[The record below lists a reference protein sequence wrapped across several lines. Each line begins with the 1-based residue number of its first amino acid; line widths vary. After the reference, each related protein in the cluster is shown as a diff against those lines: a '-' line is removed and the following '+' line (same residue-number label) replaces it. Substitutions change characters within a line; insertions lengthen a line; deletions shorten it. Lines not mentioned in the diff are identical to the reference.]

1 MTARHPAARR
11 FAVALCAGAVAC
23 AGDGRP
29 DAASSAA
36 PRDAR
41 VPASSAL
48 VADGGGFVP
57 GFAPGDPAS
66 AAVERLLRLSV
77 AGADAA
83 PAELAALLGC
93 GLASESDLP
102 AELLADYAVT
112 GRVERGDT
120 TIVRARVVTVAEQD
134 RSRTDP
140 SRFSA
145 SQRVR
150 RGEWE
155 WEVVR
160 DADGA
165 WRVCTGPRFGLVAPD
180 SVTTWRPDGATSA
193 TARELAASLRGR
205 LAPDEPAP

>member
-1 MTARHPAARR
+1 MRRLAA
-11 FAVALCAGAVAC
+11 AVCVGAAAC
-23 AGDGRP
+23 AGDGRA
-29 DAASSAA
+29 DDASSAA
-36 PRDAR
+36 SRGDV

-48 VADGGGFVP
+48 VATDGDFVP
-57 GFAPGDPAS
+57 GFAPEDPAS
-66 AAVERLLRLSV
+66 AAVDRLLRLSIV
-77 AGADAA
+77 GADAV
-83 PAELAALLGC
+83 PGELASLLGC
-93 GLASESDLP
+93 GLAGASDLP

-120 TIVRARVVTVAEQD
+120 TVVRARVVTVAEQD
-134 RSRTDP
+134 RSRSDP
-140 SRFSA
+140 SRFTA

-155 WEVVR
+155 WDVVR

-165 WRVCTGPRFGLVAPD
+165 WRICTGPRFGLVAPD

-205 LAPDEPAP
+205 LARDVPAP